1 MDPGICYIKPEFL
14 IPEVQI
20 TSSDGNTEKGTNKR
34 MLEESV
40 PEAEESNKSKK
51 INHGGKKDRKRGQ
64 NKHRPVYKE
73 DRTLHLCHSLVNGPS
88 GDKCT
93 YPNCRYVHDLDKYL
107 ESKPKDIGDTC
118 QIFNVKGFCP
128 RGVTCRFASAHM
140 DENRN
145 NIKADSYDP
154 NTPLS
159 TCNGIST
166 ELQVKL
172 RKREYDFSKSKK
184 ILQQCDRRKDE
195 QKKKQSNEQK
205 PKDEEDVSTK
215 MQVDKDESKE
225 NETEIPEVKQT
236 TETSREEDTETKKD
250 TLEANGNGIPIEKLI
265 GSAIDEETPGRD
277 VLKKNVDFF
286 NKLVLSPLTTVGN
299 LPFRRICK
307 EFGADITCGEMACV
321 VPLVKGLTQE
331 WALTKRHESEDIFG
345 VQLCGNNPQLIAQA
359 AQLLQ
364 ENAKVD
370 YMDLNIGCPID
381 LIYQQGGGSALMR
394 RTNILE
400 ATVRSC
406 STLLGTTPFTVK
418 MRTGVYADKSV
429 AHELLPKVE
438 EWGGSAVT
446 LHGRSKEQ
454 RYTKNANWE
463 YIEECAAKAKN
474 MAVIGNGDIL
484 SFEDYNEKMKLSPH
498 VSSVMIGRGALIK
511 PWIFKEIKEQKT
523 WDPTSSERMDLLRK
537 YVHYGL
543 EHWGSDTKGV
553 ENTRRFLLEWQ
564 SFLYRYIPAGVLE
577 NPPQKINQRPQ
588 KYRGRDEMETLLS
601 SPNSSDWIKISEM
614 LLGPVP
620 EGFTFLPKHK
630 ANSY

>member
-1 MDPGICYIKPEFL
+1 MDSGICYIKPEFL
-14 IPEVQI
+14 LPDVQVP
-20 TSSDGNTEKGTNKR
+20 SLDRNLENDKKR
-34 MLEESV
+34 PIDDSNPQDER
-40 PEAEESNKSKK
+40 ANKSQKFD
-51 INHGGKKDRKRGQ
+51 HGKKKDRKRGQ

-73 DRTLHLCHSLVNGPS
+73 DRTLHLCHSLINGTSS
-88 GDKCT
+88 GKCT
-93 YPNCRYVHDLDKYL
+93 HLNCRYVHDLDKYL
-107 ESKPKDIGDTC
+107 ESKPKDIGNIC
-118 QIFNVKGFCP
+118 PVYNVKGFCP
-128 RGVTCRFASAHM
+128 RGVTCRFAKAHV
-140 DENRN
+140 DENGS
-145 NIKADSYDP
+145 NIKADFYNP
-154 NTPLS
+154 NAPPS
-159 TCNGIST
+159 TFNGIST

-172 RKREYDFSKSKK
+172 RKRDYDFSKSKK
-184 ILQQCDRRKDE
+184 CLQEYDRIKNLLN
-195 QKKKQSNEQK
+195 KPQS
-205 PKDEEDVSTK
+205 EDFTN
-215 MQVDKDESKE
+215 QQLIETQDLSKE
-225 NETEIPEVKQT
+225 NSNEDLVEKPIGSVV
-236 TETSREEDTETKKD
+236 DTETH
-250 TLEANGNGIPIEKLI
+250 
-265 GSAIDEETPGRD
+265 GRD
-277 VLKKNVDFF
+277 GPPLKKNVDFF

-331 WALTKRHESEDIFG
+331 WALTKRHESEDVFG

-364 ENAKVD
+364 ENCKVD
-370 YMDLNIGCPID
+370 YVDLNIGCPID

-400 ATVRSC
+400 ATVRTC
-406 STLLGTTPFTVK
+406 SALLDTTSFTVK

-463 YIEECAAKAKN
+463 YIEECAAKAKH

-484 SFEDYNEKMKLSPH
+484 SFEDYNEKMKLAPH
-498 VSSVMIGRGALIK
+498 VTSVMIGRGALIK

-523 WDPTSSERMDLLRK
+523 WDPTSSERLELLRK
-537 YVHYGL
+537 YVNYGL

-553 ENTRRFLLEWQ
+553 ETTRRFLLEWQ
-564 SFLYRYIPAGVLE
+564 SFLHRYIPTGLLE
-577 NPPQKINQRPQ
+577 YPPQKINQRPQ
-588 KYRGRDEMETLLS
+588 KFRGRDEMETLLC

-614 LLGPVP
+614 LLGSVP
-620 EGFTFLPKHK
+620 DGFTFLPKHK